1 MSRAYLSVD
10 KQMMTKTTYSPK
22 ASEILDV
29 AETQMRKGGFD
40 AVSFRDLAS
49 AVGVKSASVH
59 YHFPQKT
66 DLGQAVVARY
76 RDRVFESLGDAD
88 EVSGSAVERLERLLT
103 IYRTAL
109 TDADSVCLCNML
121 GAESQYLPEDVAAEV
136 DAFFQ
141 GVLNW
146 TKKALTIADNG
157 QQADEWASYLLSS
170 LQGAMVLSVAAN
182 DHQHYHRTEKLI
194 RQTVQTAFG

>member
-1 MSRAYLSVD
+1 MSSAYLSVD
-10 KQMMTKTTYSPK
+10 KEMMTKHIYSPK

-40 AVSFRDLAS
+40 AVSFRDLAG

-66 DLGQAVVARY
+66 DLGQAVVVRY
-76 RDRVFESLGDAD
+76 RERIFESLGDATG
-88 EVSGSAVERLERLLT
+88 VAGTPAERLERLLT

-121 GAESQYLPEDVAAEV
+121 GAEAQYLPENVAAEV
-136 DAFFQ
+136 AVFFR
-141 GVLNW
+141 GVLTW
-146 TKKALTIADNG
+146 TKKALNPETNSQNTSD
-157 QQADEWASYLLSS
+157 WASYLLSS
-170 LQGAMVLSVAAN
+170 LQGAMVLSVATN
-182 DHQHYHRTEKLI
+182 NHDHYHSTEKLI
-194 RQTVQTAFG
+194 RQTVDAAFK

>member
-1 MSRAYLSVD
+1 
-10 KQMMTKTTYSPK
+10 MMTKHTYSPK

-29 AETQMRKGGFD
+29 AENHMRKGGFD
-40 AVSFRDLAS
+40 AVSFRDLAG

-76 RDRVFESLGDAD
+76 RGRVLESLGDAD
-88 EVSGSAVERLERLLT
+88 DVSGTTVERLERLLT

-121 GAESQYLPEDVAAEV
+121 GAEAQYLPEDVAAEV
-136 DAFFQ
+136 DMFFKS
-141 GVLNW
+141 VLSW
-146 TKKALTIADNG
+146 TVKALSSAES
-157 QQADEWASYLLSS
+157 QQNAEEWASYLLSS
-170 LQGAMVLSVAAN
+170 LQGAMVLSVATN
-182 DHQHYHRTEKLI
+182 DHNHYHNTEKLI
-194 RQTVQTAFG
+194 RQSVQAVFR

>member
-1 MSRAYLSVD
+1 MSSAYLSVD
-10 KQMMTKTTYSPK
+10 KHMMTKQTYSSK

-29 AETQMRKGGFD
+29 AETHMRKGGFD
-40 AVSFRDLAS
+40 AVSFRDLAG

-76 RDRVFESLGDAD
+76 RERVLESLGNAD
-88 EVSGSAVERLERLLT
+88 DVEGSAVLRLERLLT

-121 GAESQYLPEDVAAEV
+121 GAEAQYLPEDVASEV
-136 DAFFQ
+136 DAFFK
-141 GVLNW
+141 GVLSW
-146 TKKALTIADNG
+146 TVKALSSGDE
-157 QQADEWASYLLSS
+157 QQNSKEWASYLISS
-170 LQGAMVLSVAAN
+170 LQGAMVLSVATG
-182 DHQHYHRTEKLI
+182 DHQHYHNTEKLI
-194 RQTVQTAFG
+194 RKSVQAAFG